1 MEEKFI
7 ENVKD
12 KKSKRVMF
20 IDIAKGI
27 AIICII
33 LGHLGINNINRVV
46 FTFHVPIFFMITGYF
61 INKKYTIK
69 EFIINKFKR
78 LIVPYFITSFVII
91 LLSLFSLKIYYGV
104 NILNKLGAKEWL
116 IAAIYGAGDNH
127 IFLGYNFKAIGA
139 IWFLW
144 ASFWASILLRSSL
157 EFKKEYRILFI
168 TVLFLIGY
176 YTSKI
181 IWLPL
186 SIQAGFCATLFM
198 YVGYLIN
205 IYFEKYKNIYYKYKK
220 FIIIIS
226 FIIWLQFI
234 YNFKSFW
241 LVHCDIGRGVVDIIG
256 CLCACY
262 CTMLLSKI
270 INQKTKIIYKILDFS
285 GKYSLLILCIH
296 LVELN
301 FFRWTNII
309 TINHTLN
316 ISSQYSIILIAFGKV
331 IFDIGLAYILSKNKL
346 INKVFYK

>member
-7 ENVKD
+7 ENI
-12 KKSKRVMF
+12 KKKKKKTVMF

-270 INQKTKIIYKILDFS
+270 INQKTKIIYKILYFY
-285 GKYSLLILCIH
+285 GKYSLLILCID
-296 LVELN
+296 LVELH
-301 FFRWTNII
+301 FFR
-309 TINHTLN
+309 
-316 ISSQYSIILIAFGKV
+316 
-331 IFDIGLAYILSKNKL
+331 
-346 INKVFYK
+346 

>member
-1 MEEKFI
+1 MKKVFI
-7 ENVKD
+7 END
-12 KKSKRVMF
+12 KETKRVVF

-27 AIICII
+27 AIISII
-33 LGHLGINNINRVV
+33 LGHLGLNEINRVV
-46 FTFHVPIFFMITGYF
+46 FTFRIPIFFIITGYF

-69 EFIINKFKR
+69 EFINNKFKR
-78 LIVPYFITSFVII
+78 LIIPYFITSFLII
-91 LLSLFSLKIYYGV
+91 IISLFSLKIFLGV
-104 NILNKLGAKEWL
+104 NILNTLGVREWL
-116 IAAIYGAGDNH
+116 IATIYGAGDNH
-127 IFLGYNFKAIGA
+127 IFLGYKYRAIGA

-144 ASFWASILLRSSL
+144 ASFWASTFIRISL

-181 IWLPL
+181 IWFPL

-205 IYFEKYKNIYYKYKK
+205 IYFDKYKNIYYKYKK
-220 FIIIIS
+220 YIIIVS
-226 FIIWLQFI
+226 FIIWIQFI
-234 YNFKSFW
+234 HNFKSFW
-241 LVHCDIGRGVVDIIG
+241 LVHCDIGRGFIDIIG

-262 CTMLLSKI
+262 CIMLLSKI

-296 LVELN
+296 LIELN

-309 TINHTLN
+309 TINNTLN
-316 ISSQYSIILIAFGKV
+316 ISSHHLIIFIAFGKI

-346 INKVFYK
+346 INKIFYK